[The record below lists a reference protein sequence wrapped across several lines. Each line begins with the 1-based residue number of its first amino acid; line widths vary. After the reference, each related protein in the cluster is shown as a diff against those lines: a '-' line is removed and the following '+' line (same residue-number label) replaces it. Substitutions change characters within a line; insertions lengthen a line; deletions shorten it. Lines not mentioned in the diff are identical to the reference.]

1 MAKVIRE
8 DHTGVMSIKA
18 KHLVPGDIV
27 EVSSMFFVGTVPR
40 CITSCLLAGEYL
52 KHLGVLIYST
62 IQC

>member
-27 EVSSMFFVGTVPR
+27 EVSSMFFVGTVPC
-40 CITSCLLAGEYL
+40 CITSCLPGEYL
-52 KHLGVLIYST
+52 KHLSVLIHST

>member
-27 EVSSMFFVGTVPR
+27 EVSGMFS
-40 CITSCLLAGEYL
+40 IL
-52 KHLGVLIYST
+52 
-62 IQC
+62 